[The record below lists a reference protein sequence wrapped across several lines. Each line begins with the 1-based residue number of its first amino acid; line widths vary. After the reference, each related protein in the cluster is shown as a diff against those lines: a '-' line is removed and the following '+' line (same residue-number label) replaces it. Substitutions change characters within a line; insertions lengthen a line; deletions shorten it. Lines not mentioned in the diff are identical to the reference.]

1 MHKKESDVHKTAR
14 LCNRKHAPPKRSSRR
29 KGTQRAKTAI
39 PIPAKARPRP
49 LREWEPESRHD
60 GAEESRAA
68 GRMAYTSVATTS
80 SRDWGSRSMT
90 GISGIV

>member
-1 MHKKESDVHKTAR
+1 MHKKDSDVHKTAR
-14 LCNRKHAPPKRSSRR
+14 LCNCNPASAERPNLR
-29 KGTQRAKTAI
+29 KGTRRTKTAI

-49 LREWEPESRHD
+49 LREWESEGRHS
-60 GAEESRAA
+60 GAGKSRAA
-68 GRMAYTSVATTS
+68 GRMAYTNAATTS